1 MPSLVLRYKIPGI
14 MSEIAARLQELLA
27 QIRAAEHAD
36 GRLPHSVQLLAVSK
50 GQTVTAIL
58 EAFSAGQRAFGENYL
73 QEALLKL
80 KALAQY
86 PIEWH
91 FIGQV
96 QANKTR
102 GIAENFAWL
111 HSLTSLTLAQRL
123 NAQRPKQLPP
133 LNVCLQ
139 VNVKGEGHA
148 GIRLADL
155 LELAQQI
162 LCLPRLKLRGLMLL
176 PVDHHHPQ
184 AEFTS
189 LHQVYEQLQRQGI
202 PLTELSLGMSNDFMA
217 AIAAGS
223 TWVRIGQ
230 GLFGARNRRN

>member
-14 MSEIAARLQELLA
+14 MSEIAAKLQALLA
-27 QIRAAEHAD
+27 QIRVAEQCNS
-36 GRLPHSVQLLAVSK
+36 RLPKSVQLLAVSK
-50 GQTVTAIL
+50 GQPITAL
-58 EAFSAGQRAFGENYL
+58 LDALAAGQYAFGENYL
-73 QEALLKL
+73 QEALPKIQ
-80 KALAQY
+80 ALLQY

-91 FIGQV
+91 FLGQL

-102 GIAENFAWL
+102 GIAENFSWL

-139 VNVKGEGHA
+139 VKVEGKGGA
-148 GIRLADL
+148 GILLDDL
-155 LELAQQI
+155 LSLAQQI
-162 LCLPRLKLRGLMLL
+162 QGLPRLRLRGLMLL
-176 PVDHHHPQ
+176 PMDHQHPQ
-184 AEFTS
+184 AEFAIVQQAFV
-189 LHQVYEQLQRQGI
+189 HLQQQGI
-202 PLTELSLGMSNDFMA
+202 PLTDLSLGMSNDFAM

-230 GLFGARNRRN
+230 GLFGARQRRN